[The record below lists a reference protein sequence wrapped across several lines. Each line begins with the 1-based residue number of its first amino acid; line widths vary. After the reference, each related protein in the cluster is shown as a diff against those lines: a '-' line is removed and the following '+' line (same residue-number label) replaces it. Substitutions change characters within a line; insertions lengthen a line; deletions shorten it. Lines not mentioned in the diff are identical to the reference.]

1 MSWSIELYVVSHKR
15 GVEYGKNLEFD
26 EIKEFLEIKQ
36 YDKSYD
42 EYIKPSILYFTE
54 NLNELAKELNVNKIA
69 PEGLYISGIYGG
81 ERKKGK
87 EQYAGITLHEYRYN
101 GAKFEFRLW
110 NTKDVLVA
118 PIELLRKYGIRVYKM
133 VYRGE
138 INPFKL
144 RKLID
149 VMLSELGESNL
160 KRFLQEV
167 VKINIDRIAHSETTN
182 MIEKLIEQVE
192 QPEKI
197 ATLDTDKYYVAY
209 RRMRAFTAFAFKPQE
224 PNIIIDHSVAYT
236 ECGEENIAYYY
247 AATLNYLTYKVVE
260 LSRSFNRDQYA
271 RPLLAVYIA
280 GLAWNDVDEPVRDK
294 VVELSKVLHKKAPD
308 KKYAN
313 QKVAL
318 RDITV
323 LPEFKE
329 LVELLDSKVDKE
341 VLENAL
347 DVVSGKGLEE
357 EEDE

>member
-15 GVEYGKNLEFD
+15 GVEYGKSLEFD
-26 EIKEFLEIKQ
+26 EIREFLEIKQ

-54 NLNELAKELNVNKIA
+54 NLNELAKELNVNEVA

-81 ERKKGK
+81 ERRKGK
-87 EQYAGITLHEYRYN
+87 ELYAGIALHEYRYN

-144 RKLID
+144 RKFID
-149 VMLSELGESNL
+149 VMLSERGESNL
-160 KRFLQEV
+160 KRFFREV
-167 VKINIDRIAHSETTN
+167 VKINIDRIAHSETTK

-192 QPEKI
+192 QPEKV

-224 PNIIIDHSVAYT
+224 PNIVIDHSVAYT

-260 LSRSFNRDQYA
+260 SGRSFNRDQYA
-271 RPLLAVYIA
+271 RPLLAIYIA
-280 GLAWNDVDEPVRDK
+280 GLAWKDIDEATRSK
-294 VVELSKVLHKKAPD
+294 VVELSKILHEKAPNRE
-308 KKYAN
+308 YGN

-318 RDITV
+318 KDIATRFS
-323 LPEFKE
+323 EFKE
-329 LVELLDSKVDKE
+329 LVKLLDSKVDRE
-341 VLENAL
+341 RLEDAL
-347 DVVSGKGLEE
+347 NIVSGKGVEE
-357 EEDE
+357 EE